1 MTAEDGQLDVAA
13 RFRSALEHAA
23 KTGDWTLVY
32 PCLTADV
39 EWITD
44 KRTLRGIDEVEHE
57 LIWGSPPEHLDL
69 EFEVAEVDL
78 GAGSVRF
85 DVHQVYRMKDS
96 GDFAYER
103 DLRIEIAVRD
113 DKISRY
119 EIRRV
124 G

>member
-1 MTAEDGQLDVAA
+1 MTEGDHLDVAA

-32 PCLTADV
+32 PCLAPDV
-39 EWITD
+39 EWITPQ
-44 KRTLRGIDEVEHE
+44 RTLRGIDELEHE

-69 EFEVAEVDL
+69 EFEVTEVDL
-78 GAGSVRF
+78 GAGRTRL
-85 DVHQVYRMKDS
+85 DVHQIYRMKDS

-103 DLRIEIAVRD
+103 DLGIEIAIRD
-113 DKISRY
+113 DRISRY